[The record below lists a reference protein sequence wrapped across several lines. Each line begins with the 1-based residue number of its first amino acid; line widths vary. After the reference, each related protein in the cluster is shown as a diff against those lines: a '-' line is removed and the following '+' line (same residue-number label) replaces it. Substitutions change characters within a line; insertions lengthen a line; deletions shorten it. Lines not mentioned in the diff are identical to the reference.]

1 MANAGRKIK
10 DQAGLT
16 IMLSWPVFSRLQT
29 LWVCCWGA
37 EEPTSQS
44 LWIAVK
50 QSRNLDTKA
59 MNTLINNRFVFLLLA
74 NTAMYSAIQQQT
86 ITKMATTTLQPLIPP
101 N

>member
-10 DQAGLT
+10 DQAGLAM
-16 IMLSWPVFSRLQT
+16 MLSWPVCSCLQT
-29 LWVCCWGA
+29 LRVCCWGA

-86 ITKMATTTLQPLIPP
+86 ITKTATTTLQPLIPP